1 MEGQSQR
8 HCLSRFVLPHGSRQ
22 AASWLIF
29 DVMQKSQQAR
39 YPEAHGKISA
49 LLNKTPRGKFLTK
62 ERVKAALSCCT
73 RYRLAASFVRLE
85 LAGFAD
91 SKTSDA
97 YGAVFRVFLAFTAY
111 EQFLVATAYT
121 PQHGKDLS
129 DTSYKGK
136 ALLSDL
142 EKINSFKN
150 LVARVKNLH
159 DGKQGEAIKKAL
171 DGYLSNKK
179 SISIITIAKAL
190 RNAFSHG
197 RLASAP
203 LNTDARENKKICD
216 KIANHVLNLV
226 DKELTAFMNE
236 N

>member
-1 MEGQSQR
+1 M
-8 HCLSRFVLPHGSRQ
+8 PKYP
-22 AASWLIF
+22 
-29 DVMQKSQQAR
+29 KSHNQIAD
-39 YPEAHGKISA
+39 
-49 LLNKTPRGKFLTK
+49 LLKTTSRGKFLTE

-85 LAGFAD
+85 LADFSD

-121 PQHGKDLS
+121 PQHGKTLS
-129 DTSYKGK
+129 DTNYSGQ
-136 ALLSDL
+136 ALLVDL
-142 EKINSFKN
+142 EKIKSFQN
-150 LVARVKNLH
+150 LVTRVKILH
-159 DGKQGEAIKKAL
+159 DGKQGKTIKKAL
-171 DGYLSNKK
+171 HGYLYEKK

-203 LNTDARENKKICD
+203 QNTDARQNKEICD
-216 KIANHVLNLV
+216 KISDHVLNLI
-226 DKELTAFMNE
+226 DTELTTFLN
-236 N
+236 